1 MRIKIPV
8 AAVGE
13 DRPDPRWS
21 SPSGRRSQGTPCGY
35 AAFVAAAA
43 LLLAVLEACDPSG
56 VADPEVPLEIV
67 PDSVTLTHVG
77 ERFPFTVR
85 GGGGSGTSRVR
96 WSSRD
101 TAVFVVDPNGTVT
114 ARANG
119 VSRLVAQD
127 TRAVAEAMVV
137 VRQAAAVQE
146 VFGEGQR
153 AAAGLPPVEPVGVRL
168 LDAGGAPVSGAAV
181 RFEPSHGNGR
191 VEPGEVL
198 SDSLGVAAVE
208 WTLGP
213 EPGRQTLAV
222 STDGAATVEIGAT
235 ALDPDETVAAVEAWS
250 GEDQWAL
257 AGHALPEPLLVRVLD
272 GWGRG
277 VPSATVRFEPE
288 TEDGRVDPEV
298 TATDSLGLARS
309 VWTLASGL
317 GAQRLVAKAANGAA
331 VTLDATAVTNEGACN
346 RTPAVSEAIVQSLE
360 YLFDLPGC
368 AEVTEEHLSLVDHLH
383 VTERGIPRFRPGD
396 FAGLPSLKALVLGGN
411 RLTEL
416 PAGIFEGLL
425 SLERLDLSNNQLTAL
440 PEDAF
445 ADLRSIEWLELGD
458 NQLSELPPGIFRG
471 LATLQRLVLSGNRLT
486 TLPPDVFA
494 GLRRLEAL
502 FLTANQLTE
511 LPPDVFQDLPA
522 LDLLWMGFNGL
533 ATLPPDV
540 FAGLGSLTSLAL
552 LENRLT
558 ELPSGVFRHLS
569 SLGWLGLSDNPLD
582 SLPPDAFMGL
592 SRLEVL
598 SLDRSRLTSLPL
610 GIFDSTPRLRWLY
623 FAGNGMREVPMGLF
637 DGLPELTRLDLSTNG
652 IRELPPGVFSGSPSL
667 RELRLESNS
676 LHSLPRGV
684 FAGLSQLEYV
694 RLRYNP
700 GAPFPVHAELGRA
713 DTLDLLA
720 PGPARVVLRVPGGA
734 PYPFRIPVSVQRGK
748 GSGGFLAVEAG
759 DTVSD
764 AMVVSGGGT
773 EAGAAHV
780 SLGTPPGVVEG
791 FEALEVVSGDPMALF
806 AVARNKTPVTRSTI
820 QAHRLQVNGPAAD
833 IALAE
838 YFHDADGD
846 SLAYEVDFSDPS
858 VARGRIEGATLW
870 LGPESEDTAE
880 VEVTATDPDGLRAVQ
895 KFRTWVVPAP
905 DPDAFNIE
913 LVFGP
918 GFTEEAKREI
928 RRAADRWMEVVVGDL
943 PDVPVDGPL
952 PGFCAN
958 GIRGPRLVGVVD
970 DLVIGMYMV
979 FGVRNSVGSATRC
992 AVREGSE
999 LPIFGRNKFSDVYLS
1014 GQYSYTF
1021 YRTALHEIG
1030 HVLGMGDWGDLYR
1043 AGEGDPHFAGSLAVA
1058 AFDAAG
1064 GQDYTGGKVPLEDEG
1079 RARLGHWRARVIP
1092 GDVMASSVQNTL
1104 VTAITVQA
1112 LADLGHEVDVSKADP
1127 YTLPRQTQG
1136 DVGGEASDA
1145 EEEGAGVVTDEIV
1158 EGPVVVLD
1166 RDGKV
1171 VRIIRP

>member
-1 MRIKIPV
+1 MPV
-8 AAVGE
+8 AVVSE
-13 DRPDPRWS
+13 DRPDPRWT
-21 SPSGRRSQGTPCGY
+21 SPPARRFRGTRCGL
-35 AAFVAAAA
+35 AAFVAAAV
-43 LLLAVLEACDPSG
+43 LLLAALEACDPGG
-56 VADPEVPLEIV
+56 VAGPEASLEIV
-67 PDSVTLTHVG
+67 PDSVTLTHLG

-85 GGGGSGTSRVR
+85 GGGGPGASRVR

-101 TAVFVVDPNGTVT
+101 TTVFVVDPTGNVT

-127 TRAVAEAMVV
+127 ARAVAEAMVV
-137 VRQAAAVQE
+137 VRQAAAAQE

-168 LDAGGAPVSGAAV
+168 LDTGGAPVSGAAV
-181 RFEPSHGNGR
+181 RFEASHGSGR

-222 STDGAATVEIGAT
+222 SADGAATVEIGAT

-272 GWGRG
+272 EWGRG

-288 TEDGRVDPEV
+288 TEGGRVDPDV
-298 TATDSLGLARS
+298 TETDSLGLARS

-317 GAQRLVAKAANGAA
+317 GAQRLVAKTANGAA
-331 VTLDATAVTNEGACN
+331 VTLDATAVSNEGACN
-346 RTPAVSEAIVQSLE
+346 RTPVVSEVIVQWLGWHGV
-360 YLFDLPGC
+360 DVAGC
-368 AEVTEEHLSLVDHLH
+368 HELTEEHLERVDHLPLYG
-383 VTERGIPRFRPGD
+383 RGIRRLRPGD
-396 FAGLPSLKALVLGGN
+396 FAGLPNVRGLLLQDN
-411 RLTEL
+411 LLTEL
-416 PAGIFEGLL
+416 PLDLFEGLTH
-425 SLERLDLSNNQLTAL
+425 LERLGLDNNQLTTLPRKLFAGLEHLEWLDLDHNRLKELPPDIFRGL
-440 PEDAF
+440 PE
-445 ADLRSIEWLELGD
+445 LRWLNLSG
-458 NQLSELPPGIFRG
+458 NQLKTLPPDIFAGLSRLEDVVLTANQLTELPPGLFRDLPALDLLWVG
-471 LATLQRLVLSGNRLT
+471 VNRLT

-494 GLRRLEAL
+494 GLNSLR
-502 FLTANQLTE
+502 
-511 LPPDVFQDLPA
+511 
-522 LDLLWMGFNGL
+522 
-533 ATLPPDV
+533 TL
-540 FAGLGSLTSLAL
+540 SLNA
-552 LENRLT
+552 NRLT
-558 ELPSGVFRHLS
+558 KLPTGLFGDLS
-569 SLGWLGLSDNPLD
+569 SL
-582 SLPPDAFMGL
+582 
-592 SRLEVL
+592 EYL
-598 SLDRSRLTSLPL
+598 SLKKNEIESLSADVFTGLPQLDILVLDQNRLTALSPGL
-610 GIFDSTPRLRWLY
+610 FDSTPRLRWLY
-623 FAGNGMREVPMGLF
+623 LAHNDVAQIPAGLLG
-637 DGLPELTRLDLSTNG
+637 GLPELTRLDLTSNG
-652 IRELPPGVFSGSPSL
+652 IRELPPRVFSGSPSL
-667 RELRLESNS
+667 KELRLEGNR
-676 LHSLPRGV
+676 LDSLPRGV

-734 PYPFRIPVSVQRGK
+734 PYPFRIPVSIQRGT

-764 AMVVSGGGT
+764 AMVVSSGGT

-780 SLGTPPGVVEG
+780 SLGTPPGAVEG

-806 AVARNKTPVTRSTI
+806 AVAKNETPVTRSTI

-846 SLAYEVDFSDPS
+846 PLAYEVDFSDPS

-870 LGPESEDTAE
+870 LEPESEDTTE

-895 KFRTWVVPAP
+895 KFRMWVVPAP

-970 DLVIGMYMV
+970 DLVVGMYMKS
-979 FGVRNSVGSATRC
+979 GVRNSVGSATRC
-992 AVREGSE
+992 GVREESE
-999 LPIFGRNKFSDVYLS
+999 LPFVGGSWFSEVYLVS
-1014 GQYSYTF
+1014 DQYSYTF
-1021 YRTALHEIG
+1021 YATALHEIG
-1030 HVLGMGDWGDLYR
+1030 HVLGMGYWGDLHR
-1043 AGEGDPHFAGSLAVA
+1043 AGDSDPHFAGQRAVA

-1064 GQDYTGGKVPLEDEG
+1064 GQDYAGGKVPLEDEG

-1092 GDVMASSVQNTL
+1092 GDIMSVGNDDAL
-1104 VTAITVQA
+1104 LTAITVQA
-1112 LADLGHEVDVSKADP
+1112 LADLGHEVDVSRADP
-1127 YTLPRQTQG
+1127 YQLPGQTQG
-1136 DVGGEASDA
+1136 DVGGDAADA
-1145 EEEGAGVVTDEIV
+1145 EEEGAAVVTDEIV
-1158 EGPVVVLD
+1158 EGPVVVVD
-1166 RDGKV
+1166 KDGRV

>member
-1 MRIKIPV
+1 MRTKMPV
-8 AAVGE
+8 AAVSE

-21 SPSGRRSQGTPCGY
+21 SPSARRFRGTPCGF

-43 LLLAVLEACDPSG
+43 LLLAVLEACDLAG
-56 VADPEVPLEIV
+56 VAEPEAPLEIV

-85 GGGGSGTSRVR
+85 GGGGSGASRVR

-168 LDAGGAPVSGAAV
+168 VDAGGAPVSGAAV

-222 STDGAATVEIGAT
+222 STDGAATIEIGAV

-272 GWGRG
+272 EWGRG

-288 TEDGRVDPEV
+288 AEGGRVDPEV

-331 VTLDATAVTNEGACN
+331 VTLDAAAVSNEGACN
-346 RTPAVSEAIVQSLE
+346 RTPAVSETIVQSLE

-368 AEVTEEHLSLVDHLH
+368 AEVTEEHLSLVDHLYLA
-383 VTERGIPRFRPGD
+383 ERGIRRLRPGD
-396 FAGLPSLKALVLGGN
+396 FAGLPSLKALALGGN

-416 PAGIFEGLL
+416 PAGVFEGLPI
-425 SLERLDLSNNQLTAL
+425 LEQLDLSNNQLTVL
-440 PEDAF
+440 PDEVF
-445 ADLRSIEWLELGD
+445 ADLRSIEWLDLGH
-458 NQLSELPPGIFRG
+458 NQLGELPPSIFRG
-471 LATLQRLVLSGNRLT
+471 LTALQRLVLSGNRLT

-502 FLTANQLTE
+502 FLTANRLNE
-511 LPPDVFQDLPA
+511 LPPDVFQDLSA
-522 LDLLWMGFNGL
+522 LDLLWMGVNHL

-540 FAGLGSLTSLAL
+540 FADLGSLTSLAL
-552 LENRLT
+552 VDNRLT
-558 ELPSGVFRHLS
+558 ELPPDVFRHLS
-569 SLGWLGLSDNPLD
+569 SLGWLNLSENALE
-582 SLPPDAFMGL
+582 SLLPDAFTGL

-598 SLDRSRLTSLPL
+598 NLDLNQLTSLPL
-610 GIFDSTPRLRWLY
+610 GIFDPTPRLRWLY
-623 FAGNGMREVPMGLF
+623 LAYNDVAQIPAGLFAGLS
-637 DGLPELTRLDLSTNG
+637 ELTRLDLTSNG

-667 RELRLESNS
+667 RELRLEGNR
-676 LHSLPRGV
+676 LDSLPRGV

-694 RLRYNP
+694 RLHYNP

-734 PYPFRIPVSVQRGK
+734 PYPFRIPVSVQRGT
-748 GSGGFLAVEAG
+748 GSGGFLAVVAG

-764 AMVVSGGGT
+764 AVVVSGGGA

-791 FEALEVVSGDPMALF
+791 FEALEVVSGEPMALF
-806 AVARNKTPVTRSTI
+806 AVSRNRTPVTRSAI

-833 IALAE
+833 IALAA
-838 YFHDADGD
+838 YFRDADRD
-846 SLAYEVDFSDPS
+846 SLAYEVDFRDPN

-870 LGPESEDTAE
+870 LEPESEDTTE
-880 VEVTATDPDGLRAVQ
+880 VAVTATDPDGLKAVQ
-895 KFRTWVVPAP
+895 KFQTWVVPAP

-992 AVREGSE
+992 AVREESE
-999 LPIFGRNKFSDVYLS
+999 LPIFGRNKFSEVYLS
-1014 GQYSYTF
+1014 GQYSNTF
-1021 YRTALHEIG
+1021 YATALHEIG
-1030 HVLGMGDWGDLYR
+1030 HVLGMGYWGDLHR
-1043 AGEGDPHFAGSLAVA
+1043 AGDSDPHFAGQRAVA

-1064 GQDYTGGKVPLEDEG
+1064 GQDYAGGKVPLEDEG
-1079 RARLGHWRARVIP
+1079 RYRLGHWRKRVIP
-1092 GDVMASSVQNTL
+1092 GDVMASSVRNTL
-1104 VTAITVQA
+1104 LTAITVQA

-1127 YTLPRQTQG
+1127 YTLPKQTQG
-1136 DVGGEASDA
+1136 DVGGDA
-1145 EEEGAGVVTDEIV
+1145 AEEGAGVVTDEIV
-1158 EGPVVVLD
+1158 EGPVVVVD
-1166 RDGKV
+1166 KHGKV